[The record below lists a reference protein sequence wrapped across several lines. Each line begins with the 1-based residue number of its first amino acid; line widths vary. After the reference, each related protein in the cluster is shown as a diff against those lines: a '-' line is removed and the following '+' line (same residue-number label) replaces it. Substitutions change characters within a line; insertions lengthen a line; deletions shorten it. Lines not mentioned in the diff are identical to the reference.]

1 MAIAKNQQLTY
12 NYNTFHPGDQFVLH
26 LSVFFF
32 FCNYIVAASLFLDQP
47 AMILLKERL
56 KLLRYF
62 SIGSSKD
69 LMRFISKNIKHPT
82 DILHRG
88 SFFSQLYDEVYYEL
102 ALKHIKIQ
110 KKVLRIFEF
119 LALPIEQHKE
129 NELIFCCNQ
138 IKKVRN
144 EVYKEELKKKLK
156 KNW

>member
-1 MAIAKNQQLTY
+1 MT
-12 NYNTFHPGDQFVLH
+12 
-26 LSVFFF
+26 
-32 FCNYIVAASLFLDQP
+32 AAPLFLAQL

-56 KLLRYF
+56 KLLKYF
-62 SIGSSKD
+62 AIGSSKD

-88 SFFSQLYDEVYYEL
+88 SFFSQLYDEVYHEL
-102 ALKHIKIQ
+102 AFKRIRIQ

-129 NELIFCCNQ
+129 KELIFCCNQ
-138 IKKVRN
+138 IKKIRR

-156 KNW
+156 RNW